1 MSMFDTLLFDLMLVV
16 LIGILSQWVAW
27 RFRMPAIVVM
37 SVAGLLVGPI
47 FGLINPKESMGELF
61 SPIITFA
68 VAIILFEGSLNLDF
82 KEIKGF
88 SKPVGRIVTVGAFIA
103 WIAGSLA
110 AHYLAGLS
118 WAVAFIIGG
127 LFIVTGPTVI
137 LPLLRQAKLK
147 PRPAAILKWEGIVV
161 DPFGALLAVFAFE
174 FIKFLNK
181 EATLTA
187 LLLFFAA
194 SAFAVVLGWGVAR
207 LIGNAF
213 ERGSIPEFLKAP
225 VLFALVIFT
234 FVFADEI
241 MHETGLLAVTAM
253 GMAMANMRLTTLND
267 IRHFKE
273 NISVLLI
280 SGIFVM
286 LTASLD
292 PHVLIEIFNLRI
304 ILYVLAMLFIVRPLS
319 IWIST
324 IGTELNNREKHLIG
338 WIAPRGIVALTVS
351 GYFATILLENGYQ
364 DAELLTALTFAL
376 VFSTVVLHGFSIGFL
391 AKKLNLTTTDE
402 SGVLI
407 AGGTRFGAELAQS
420 VKDTGNEVLLIDQSW
435 AGLSYARK
443 LGLDSFVGDILSEQ
457 VEYHIDLTPYRY
469 ILAMTKTDIYN
480 AHICADFAPDIGS
493 DYLFQTAF
501 QVGNDV
507 ESFTITGGQLLFS
520 PAISI
525 YDLEERMSAG
535 HVIRKTVLTKQYS
548 YTQYLRERDDKSIL
562 LYILRAGGMIEFFT
576 PEIERQAVAGDAI
589 IALTSPAKMI
599 ERVKERL
606 EEENGEIIIPY
617 AQLEEQFMEDE
628 KMEKPMI
635 PGEAPLSAK

>member
-1 MSMFDTLLFDLMLVV
+1 MFDSLLFDLMLVV

-47 FGLINPKESMGELF
+47 FGLINPKESMGDLF

-88 SKPVGRIVTVGAFIA
+88 SKPVARIVTVGAFIA

-194 SAFAVVLGWGVAR
+194 SAFAIVLGWGVAR
-207 LIGNAF
+207 IVGNAF

-253 GMAMANMRLTTLND
+253 GMTMANMRLTTLND

-286 LTASLD
+286 LTASLN
-292 PHVLIEIFNLRI
+292 PHVLIEIFNPRI
-304 ILYVLAMLFIVRPLS
+304 VLYVLAMLFIVRPLS

-391 AKKLNLTTTDE
+391 AKKLNLTTPDE

-407 AGGTRFGAELAQS
+407 VGGTRFAAELAQS
-420 VKDTGNEVLLIDQSW
+420 VRDTGNEVLMIDQSW

-443 LGLDSFVGDILSEQ
+443 LGLNSFVGDILSEQ
-457 VEYHIDLTPYRY
+457 VEYHLDLTPYRY

-480 AHICADFAPDIGS
+480 AHICADFAPDLGS

-507 ESFTITGGQLLFS
+507 ESFTITGGQMLFS

-525 YDLEERMSAG
+525 YELEERMNAG
-535 HVIRKTVLTKQYS
+535 HVIRKTLLTKQYS

-562 LYILRAGGMIEFFT
+562 LYILRADSTIEFFT
-576 PEIERQAVAGDAI
+576 PEIERQAFAGDAI
-589 IALTSPAKMI
+589 IALTSLAKMI

-606 EEENGEIIIPY
+606 EEENSETTILY

-628 KMEKPMI
+628 KLEKPVI
-635 PGEAPLSAK
+635 PGEVPLSAR

>member
-1 MSMFDTLLFDLMLVV
+1 MFDSLLFDLMLVV
-16 LIGILSQWVAW
+16 LIGILSQWLAW

-47 FGLINPKESMGELF
+47 FDLINPKESMGDLF

-88 SKPVGRIVTVGAFIA
+88 SKPVARIVTVGAFIA

-181 EATLTA
+181 EETLAA
-187 LLLFFAA
+187 LLLFFVA

-207 LIGNAF
+207 IVGRAF

-253 GMAMANMRLTTLND
+253 GMTMANMHLTTLND

-292 PHVLIEIFNLRI
+292 PQVLIEIFNPHI
-304 ILYVLAMLFIVRPLS
+304 ILYVLAMLFVVRPLS

-324 IGTELNNREKHLIG
+324 YGTELNNREKHLIG

-351 GYFATILLENGYQ
+351 GYFATILLDNGYK

-407 AGGTRFGAELAQS
+407 VGATRFAAGLAQS
-420 VKDTGNEVLLIDQSW
+420 VKETGNEVLLIDRSW
-435 AGLSYARK
+435 AGLSYAR
-443 LGLDSFVGDILSEQ
+443 LRGLNSFVGDILSEQ
-457 VEYHIDLTPYRY
+457 VEYHLDMTPYRY

-480 AHICADFAPDIGS
+480 AHICADFAPDLGS

-501 QVGNDV
+501 HVGDDV
-507 ESFTITGGQLLFS
+507 EAFRITGGQLLFS

-535 HVIRKTVLTKQYS
+535 HVFRKTFITKQYS

-562 LYILRAGGMIEFFT
+562 LYIQRADGMIEFYT
-576 PEIERQAVAGDAI
+576 PEIELQAFAGDAI
-589 IALTSPAKMI
+589 IALTTQAKMI

-606 EEENGEIIIPY
+606 EEENSDIVIPY
-617 AQLEEQFMEDE
+617 EQLEEQFMEDE
-628 KMEKPMI
+628 KTEKPMI
-635 PGEAPLSAK
+635 PGDAPLSAK

>member
-1 MSMFDTLLFDLMLVV
+1 MFDSLLFDLMLVV

-47 FGLINPKESMGELF
+47 FGLINPKESMGDLF

-88 SKPVGRIVTVGAFIA
+88 SKPVARIVTVGAFIA

-194 SAFAVVLGWGVAR
+194 SAFAIVLGWGVAR
-207 LIGNAF
+207 IVGNAF

-253 GMAMANMRLTTLND
+253 GMTMANMRLTTLND

-286 LTASLD
+286 LTASLN
-292 PHVLIEIFNLRI
+292 PQVLIEIFNPHI
-304 ILYVLAMLFIVRPLS
+304 ILYVLAMLFVVRPLS

-324 IGTELNNREKHLIG
+324 MGTELNNREKHLIA

-351 GYFATILLENGYQ
+351 GYFATILLENGYE

-407 AGGTRFGAELAQS
+407 VGGTRFAAELALS
-420 VKDTGNEVLLIDQSW
+420 VKETGNEVLLIDQSW

-443 LGLDSFVGDILSEQ
+443 LGLNSLVGDILSEQ
-457 VEYHIDLTPYRY
+457 VEYHTDLTPYRY
-469 ILAMTKTDIYN
+469 ILAMTKTDMYN
-480 AHICADFAPDIGS
+480 AHICADFAPDLGS

-501 QVGNDV
+501 QVEGDV
-507 ESFTITGGQLLFS
+507 ESFTITGGQMLFS
-520 PAISI
+520 PAVSI

-535 HVIRKTVLTKQYS
+535 HVIRKTLLTKQYS

-562 LYILRAGGMIEFFT
+562 LYILRADGMIEFFT
-576 PEIERQAVAGDAI
+576 PEIERQASAGDAI

-599 ERVKERL
+599 ERVKDRL
-606 EEENGEIIIPY
+606 EEENGETTILY
-617 AQLEEQFMEDE
+617 EQLEEQFMGDE
-628 KMEKPMI
+628 RMEKPMI